1 MGMRRR
7 QKPESNAGAEGA
19 MAPQQPGTPTPALRL
34 LCSAPTGSTFA
45 ARGYIGNVDVLRPG
59 IIPVNPMT
67 ANHALTYRGLK
78 IVSIALAFLCFFLL
92 ASCSTDEPEAAEAT
106 ASPVPERPSPADTAE
121 VLLEG
126 VVRQTVYVPVY
137 SHIYHQDGTREFNLT
152 ATLSIRNTD
161 PDHAITISAV
171 RYNDSAGRLVRQYLE
186 APLQLTPL
194 ASRPFVVE
202 EQDKAG
208 GVGANFIVEWQAGT
222 TVSAP
227 LIEAVMISTASTQ
240 GLSFV
245 TRGQVVRPLG
255 NDSDPGQQP

>member
-1 MGMRRR
+1 
-7 QKPESNAGAEGA
+7 
-19 MAPQQPGTPTPALRL
+19 
-34 LCSAPTGSTFA
+34 
-45 ARGYIGNVDVLRPG
+45 
-59 IIPVNPMT
+59 MT
-67 ANHALTYRGLK
+67 ANHVFTCRGLR
-78 IVSIALAFLCFFLL
+78 ISIAFACLCFFLF
-92 ASCSTDEPEAAEAT
+92 AGCSADEPEAAET
-106 ASPVPERPSPADTAE
+106 AYPIPERPPPADTAE

-161 PDHAITISAV
+161 PDQAITISAV
-171 RYNDSAGRLVRQYLE
+171 RYNDSSGRLVRQYLE

-194 ASRPFVVE
+194 ASKPFVVE

-208 GVGANFIVEWQAGT
+208 GVGANFIVEWQAET
-222 TVSAP
+222 AVSAP

-255 NDSDPGQQP
+255 NNSDQEQQP